1 MIINSLFHRLTFVNN
16 LMASFNRLIVLAILI
31 ILTSHS
37 FTQTNYENQ
46 FDLAKNLMNEKK
58 YFDAITEFK
67 RLIFFEKDSGN
78 IYLNYSLLG
87 DCYKAGAK
95 FDESIYYYTL
105 AEINAKNFDGIYE
118 SQIKIIRSNILRRTT
133 QRAISLLDSLSVNK
147 FYADKIDEI
156 NYWRGWAFIFSD
168 DWESAA
174 DEFAK
179 VDSAKQLEEFC
190 RLTDNKLYSV
200 PFVKAMSFIFP
211 GLGQFYTG
219 NYVSGVISLGWNI
232 LWGYTAIKA
241 FAADRI
247 FDGIMVSNFLWFR
260 FYRGNFENAEK
271 FAEEANLLQ
280 TNKALNWLQNE
291 FNGSKP

>member
-1 MIINSLFHRLTFVNN
+1 MRC
-16 LMASFNRLIVLAILI
+16 FNRLIVFVILI
-31 ILTSHS
+31 FLTCSS
-37 FTQTNYENQ
+37 FSQTIYENQ
-46 FDLAKNLMNEKK
+46 FELAKNLMGKKK

-78 IYLNYSLLG
+78 IYSNYSLLG

-95 FDESIYYYTL
+95 LDESIYYYTL
-105 AEINAKNFDGIYE
+105 SEINSKTSEQIYDA
-118 SQIKIIRSNILRRTT
+118 QIKIIRSNILRRTT
-133 QRAISLLDSLSVNK
+133 NRALTLLDSLEANK
-147 FYADKIDEI
+147 NYPDKIDEI

-168 DWESAA
+168 DWEAASA
-174 DEFAK
+174 EFSK

-200 PFVKAMSFIFP
+200 LLVKAMSFVLP

-219 NYVSGVISLGWNI
+219 NYVSGIISFAWNV

-241 FAADRI
+241 FAADRV
-247 FDGIMVSNFLWFR
+247 FDGLMVSNFLWFR

-271 FAEEANLLQ
+271 FAEADNLIE
-280 TNKALNWLQNE
+280 TNNALKWLQNE
-291 FNGSKP
+291 FTGTKP